1 MTDQKIR
8 VAQDMIDAW
17 NALDWERVISLF
29 APDGVL
35 HSVMQEP
42 LAGREAIRER
52 LAVLA
57 EGLERLDI
65 RVKAMGVVD
74 DRVFMERLDV
84 FDARGSHGEVPVVGV
99 LRIEDGL
106 VAEWLEYYDRATLL
120 RGMGLSAD
128 FAE

>member
-1 MTDQKIR
+1 MTDQRLR

-17 NALDWERVISLF
+17 NALDWERVIGLF

-42 LAGREAIRER
+42 LIGREAIRER

-74 DRVFMERLDV
+74 GRVFMERLDV